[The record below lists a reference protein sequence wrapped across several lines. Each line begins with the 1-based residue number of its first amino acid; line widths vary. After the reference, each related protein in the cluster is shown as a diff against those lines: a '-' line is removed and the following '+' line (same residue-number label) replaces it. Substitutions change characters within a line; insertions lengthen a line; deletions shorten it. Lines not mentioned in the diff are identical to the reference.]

1 MPRTQ
6 PALRLT
12 AASAE
17 DCDPGRLP
25 QSIDPGDG
33 AWPGQCTALAMA
45 LELCRTQPSAF
56 SLAPA
61 PTSDPRP
68 LPNPLLAER
77 PFKVPAPPEHQLHA
91 TPRLL
96 LHLVMSLHKTM
107 VQIPKPTS
115 HKKDYPNK
123 FGNFFSA
130 LSNLFKGGKHPWV
143 MDRVIFDSKMSLN
156 LLKV

>member
-1 MPRTQ
+1 
-6 PALRLT
+6 
-12 AASAE
+12 
-17 DCDPGRLP
+17 
-25 QSIDPGDG
+25 
-33 AWPGQCTALAMA
+33 MA
-45 LELCRTQPSAF
+45 LELCRTQPSVF

-91 TPRLL
+91 TPRLG

-123 FGNFFSA
+123 FGIFFSA

-156 LLKV
+156 PLKV